1 MSENYRI
8 FYLIINLFST
18 FVISKYF
25 SIFFNNQ
32 KRFKKSVELLLVSTY
47 YFVISFIHLYFNKP
61 PLTMI
66 TNIIMFCILTL
77 LYNGT
82 LKKKLLS
89 VIMIYSVLLLVECI
103 AVLIMMLL
111 NETTNSVLGFAV
123 SQIISFMLLG
133 LFQRQQA
140 LKEEILIPNL
150 QLISIIVFPLGGLVL
165 FYLITGFASE
175 VTSFICL
182 VILLIFII
190 LIIFIFDEMNLKYK
204 TILMNELNL
213 QQTKLE
219 LEMEQREKQIFKE
232 QLEIIEQNQE
242 IIRMLRHDFNGHLMS
257 LSRLYQEG
265 DTENIMQYLS
275 RILEFEQKFNQ
286 YIDTGNIA
294 IDYILNFYIDIA
306 HKKGADL
313 NINIK
318 VPCDLE
324 LESFDT
330 SVILGNVIKNAVEA
344 IEKVEYKMLDIHM
357 DYDRGILYIE
367 IENTYDNNVIKN
379 GDIFLTTKSNK
390 DNHGLGLKSVI
401 KCIERYNGEIEFDTS
416 IKNKFK
422 VSILLYV

>member
-66 TNIIMFCILTL
+66 TNIIMFCILTS

-103 AVLIMMLL
+103 AVLIMVLL

-275 RILEFEQKFNQ
+275 RILE
-286 YIDTGNIA
+286 
-294 IDYILNFYIDIA
+294 
-306 HKKGADL
+306 
-313 NINIK
+313 
-318 VPCDLE
+318 
-324 LESFDT
+324 
-330 SVILGNVIKNAVEA
+330 
-344 IEKVEYKMLDIHM
+344 
-357 DYDRGILYIE
+357 
-367 IENTYDNNVIKN
+367 
-379 GDIFLTTKSNK
+379 
-390 DNHGLGLKSVI
+390 
-401 KCIERYNGEIEFDTS
+401 
-416 IKNKFK
+416 
-422 VSILLYV
+422 